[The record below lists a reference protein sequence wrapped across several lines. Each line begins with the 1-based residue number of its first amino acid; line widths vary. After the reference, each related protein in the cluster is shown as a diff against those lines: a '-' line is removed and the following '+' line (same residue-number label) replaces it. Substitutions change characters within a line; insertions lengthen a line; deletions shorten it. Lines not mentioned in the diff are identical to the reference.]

1 MQDSP
6 AEEFPVYLRV
16 VEEPVKQRKKS
27 DWKDT
32 RRPNDNL
39 TLVLDTETATDT
51 QQELRFGI
59 AQLYSN
65 GRLSRTFVFTGKLT
79 PSERATLSTWAEAR
93 KGSVSTVE
101 EFVAREF
108 LPLAV
113 DRRAVVVGFNLP
125 FDLSRIAADS
135 EPKVKVRNQ
144 PAWKLLL
151 IPRSNPKCAYVPRIR
166 IEHVNSAMSFISF
179 TGTKGKFRNFR
190 GAFVDG
196 RTFVRALT
204 GESHTLESA
213 GEAFD
218 CVRKKTT
225 QDYRGPVTRKFL
237 DYCLND
243 VELTAEL
250 YGRCRHRY
258 RVFGLAT
265 HPSRVYSSATLAKA
279 IWEARGIV
287 PPKLPPRLTGRLMA
301 AFYAGKV
308 ECRVRAREV
317 EDVSVLDFTSQYP
330 SLYCLLGG
338 ERFLTA
344 ERISV
349 RTSTEEVR
357 SWVESMTAEQLLRPE
372 TWRDPRMWSLC
383 EVESD
388 GAVLPVR
395 STFGASETAAPT
407 IGWNHVTTEPG
418 LSLPYMVADVLA
430 AKLLGSKLPKIVHAT
445 TFEPVG
451 SQVVKPVRVLG
462 VEVGP
467 AQGLIQTLTEAR
479 IREKRDQEKGW
490 KHRAD
495 GLKTITNAGS
505 YGIFVE
511 VNRKPQGG
519 QVRVYGLGEN
529 WFESLEEEVEEPGPA
544 YCPLVGAALT
554 SASHL
559 LLALVDADVARLGG
573 RVVYCD
579 TDSAFVSPS
588 RIADAVASALSTLN
602 PYSLATPFLKD
613 DTEKKAPREEYPKGT
628 HDRAPRF
635 FGLSAKRYCLFVRDR
650 NGRPHVFRTGKEM
663 GASDHGLGSFQTG
676 ENRKEWLAVLWE
688 RIIEKGVDA
697 ADDYTGVPATS
708 QFSLTVPNLLP
719 RVRGLGDIRP
729 FTFLTA
735 RLLEPAAGPVGMR
748 SELIAFVS
756 PKDGAAYSA
765 LMSLP
770 HQRSWGS
777 VVEAFVD
784 HHDWKYG
791 FDRDG
796 AMIRR
801 RVMVRKNRVKGLG
814 KEANR
819 IEVGRVL
826 GQSAV
831 GGRAKTYSDVEG
843 RVLAMGRA
851 EARKL
856 GIPWA
861 TVMRW
866 KRGLKSGK
874 ALTDGHGGLAR
885 TRLSTLLRV
894 DSVPQAGRNLFGP
907 PIRPPPSAREGTDL
921 TDKKVRWKV
930 GANELEVEGDSDFV
944 DAQLSKFFGIL
955 EKESLQTDSELAPVQ
970 LRPSPIT
977 AESSARQARDLSP
990 AEYIRQKAPDSGTA
1004 QLVVLAKYL
1013 EDSRAITEFGKKEI
1027 NNLAREAKLK
1037 DVHSQYFTYAVKQGF
1052 LRSAGKGKYAITLS
1066 GEDLVVQLPKGSK
1079 PGA

>member
-1 MQDSP
+1 MQDTP
-6 AEEFPVYLRV
+6 PEEFPVYLRV

-27 DWKDT
+27 DWKEA

-39 TLVLDTETATDT
+39 TLILDTETTPDT
-51 QQELRFGI
+51 QQALRFGI

-79 PSERATLSTWAEAR
+79 PSERATLSTWAEAH
-93 KGSVSTVE
+93 KASVSTVE

-125 FDLSRIAADS
+125 FDLSRIAVDS

-151 IPRSNPKCAYVPRIR
+151 IPRSNSKCAYVPRIR

-190 GAFVDG
+190 GAFVDCK
-196 RTFVRALT
+196 TFVRALT
-204 GESHTLESA
+204 GESHSLESA

-218 CVRKKTT
+218 CVRTKTT

-250 YGRCRHRY
+250 YDRCRQRC

-308 ECRVRAREV
+308 ECRVRAHEV
-317 EDVSVLDFTSQYP
+317 EDVAVLDFTSQYP
-330 SLYCLLGG
+330 SLYCLLGA

-357 SWVESMTAEQLLRPE
+357 NWVEGMTFEQLLRPE
-372 TWRDPRMWSLC
+372 TWRDPRIWSLC

-388 GAVLPVR
+388 GAILPVR

-418 LSLPYMVADVLA
+418 LTLPYMVADVLA
-430 AKLLGSKLPKIVHAT
+430 AKLLGSKLPKIVRAT

-467 AQGLIQTLTEAR
+467 DQGLIQTLTEAR
-479 IREKRDQEKGW
+479 IREKSDQEKGW

-511 VNRKPQGG
+511 VNRKPGSG
-519 QVRVYGLGEN
+519 KVRVYGLGEES
-529 WFESLEEEVEEPGPA
+529 FESVEAEVEEPGPD

-559 LLALVDADVARLGG
+559 LLALVDAQVDRLGG

-588 RIADAVASALSTLN
+588 RLAEGVASALSTLD
-602 PYSLATPFLKD
+602 PYSVSTPFLKD
-613 DTEKKAPREEYPKGT
+613 DTERKAPKEEYPKGT
-628 HDRAPRF
+628 LDLAPRF

-650 NGRPHVFRTGKEM
+650 NGGPHVFRTGKEM

-676 ENRKEWLAVLWE
+676 EDRKEWLARLWE
-688 RIIEKGVDA
+688 RIIEKGVEA
-697 ADDYTGVPATS
+697 ADDYAGMPATS

-719 RVRGLGDIRP
+719 RVRHLGDIRP

-735 RLLEPAAGPVGMR
+735 RLLEPTAGLEEMR

-756 PKDGAAYSA
+756 PKDGAAYSD
-765 LMSLP
+765 LMSRP

-777 VVEAFVD
+777 VVEAFVR
-784 HHDWKYG
+784 HHDWKYT
-791 FDRDG
+791 FDGNG
-796 AMIRR
+796 AMVRRPLTIR
-801 RVMVRKNRVKGLG
+801 KDSVKGLG

-819 IEVGRVL
+819 IEAGRVL
-826 GQSAV
+826 GQSAA

-866 KRGLKSGK
+866 KRRIRSGRSVNN
-874 ALTDGHGGLAR
+874 GHGGMALNR
-885 TRLSTLLRV
+885 IRSLR
-894 DSVPQAGRNLFGP
+894 R
-907 PIRPPPSAREGTDL
+907 
-921 TDKKVRWKV
+921 
-930 GANELEVEGDSDFV
+930 GA
-944 DAQLSKFFGIL
+944 
-955 EKESLQTDSELAPVQ
+955 
-970 LRPSPIT
+970 
-977 AESSARQARDLSP
+977 
-990 AEYIRQKAPDSGTA
+990 
-1004 QLVVLAKYL
+1004 
-1013 EDSRAITEFGKKEI
+1013 
-1027 NNLAREAKLK
+1027 
-1037 DVHSQYFTYAVKQGF
+1037 
-1052 LRSAGKGKYAITLS
+1052 
-1066 GEDLVVQLPKGSK
+1066 
-1079 PGA
+1079 